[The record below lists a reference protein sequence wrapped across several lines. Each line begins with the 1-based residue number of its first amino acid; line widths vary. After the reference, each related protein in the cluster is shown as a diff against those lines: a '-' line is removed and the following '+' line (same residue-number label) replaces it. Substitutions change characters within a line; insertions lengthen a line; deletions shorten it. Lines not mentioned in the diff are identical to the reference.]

1 MSRIP
6 KVPDET
12 PEMSISDQRLY
23 NKIVNKVDKDSAVC
37 SAPRPENDSLILKEE
52 NRDVRASAVQIAKS
66 PHSSTQEDIEEHEPK
81 FIDGKKLV
89 WPNGI
94 CRTLAT
100 INNLKIQ
107 SYMPT
112 PSIISNATGTTIY
125 VEANCT
131 LSLICTNSNG
141 RSFQDRTYRVN
152 TRNYLAVCRFFHH
165 IYDWFT
171 DDKWEGLFYIEK
183 GSGQLVF
190 NMEYQHVAEILR
202 PVNQF
207 SNGFLRAIPAVYNS
221 ERFGYKR
228 EGCLLYLNQSENQIM
243 LDDYDVE
250 AVIQI
255 LDSFSFQHETVL
267 LMSCFN
273 RPDLWGR
280 QIKDM

>member
-6 KVPDET
+6 KVPNET

-23 NKIVNKVDKDSAVC
+23 NTIVNKVDKDSAVC

-125 VEANCT
+125 IEANCT

-165 IYDWFT
+165 
-171 DDKWEGLFYIEK
+171 IEK

-267 LMSCFN
+267 LMNCFN